1 MVKLALKGGSAV
13 RAPDQPL
20 EAVWPEVTADDL
32 AAIQRVVDSGEFV
45 GIHHVEVEA
54 LEEEYAQ
61 AVGARY
67 ALALGS
73 GTASLHAAVAA
84 AGCTPGDEVIV
95 PALTFLASASAVL
108 HHLAIPVFADIDRR
122 TFNIDPAAVE
132 GRISRRTRAIM
143 AVDLHGLPADY
154 AELRRI
160 AERHGLVLIA
170 DAAHA
175 TGARYQGKSVGSL
188 ADITG
193 TSLMPGKQLP
203 TCGEGGLF
211 TTDQVDFLN
220 RASMVRMFGEVVRKD
235 QPRAYNAYTL
245 GWNYRMNPIQA
256 AFARS
261 QLKRLPDNAARFA
274 ANGAYLAAGMQEL
287 KGLIPPYLPPD
298 RTHVYHMFRFGFDPA
313 AAGLDLSAGRLAQA
327 VEEAMAAEGLPL
339 RFYQN
344 TPVPGQT
351 MFRLKEGFGDGVP
364 WSLPGARPIDYDI
377 EDFPVTLEVLET
389 TRCIG
394 RSGSSGPN
402 YFGSRQTVDLYLEG
416 FRKLWEHLPEIE
428 AYGRQLD
435 YQPPWAAPAPST
447 RGVWTVLTPSSGAIQ
462 PGADE

>member
-1 MVKLALKGGSAV
+1 MMVKLALHGGTPV
-13 RAPDQPL
+13 RMPEQPL
-20 EAVWPEVTADDL
+20 EAAWPEVTEEDL
-32 AAIQRVVDSGEFV
+32 AAIQRVVGSGEFV
-45 GIHHVEVEA
+45 GIHNPEVEA
-54 LEEEYAQ
+54 LEQEYTQ

-84 AGCTPGDEVIV
+84 AGCKPADEVIV

-108 HHLAIPVFADIDRR
+108 HHMAIPVFADIDRR
-122 TFNIDPAAVE
+122 TFNLDPVSVE
-132 GRISRRTRAIM
+132 AKLSPRTRAIM

-154 AELRRI
+154 RQLSEI
-160 AERHGLVLIA
+160 AKRHGLVLIA

-175 TGARYQGKSVGSL
+175 MGASYQGKAVGSL

-203 TCGEGGLF
+203 TCGEGGIF
-211 TTDQVDFLN
+211 STDQVDYLN

-261 QLKRLPDNAARFA
+261 QLRRLPANAARFA
-274 ANGAYLAAGMQEL
+274 ENGAYLAAGMREL
-287 KGLIPPYLPPD
+287 YGLIPPYVPAD
-298 RTHVYHMFRFGFDPA
+298 RTHVYHMFRLGFDPQ
-313 AAGLDLSAGRLAQA
+313 AAGLDLTIGRFAQA

-351 MFRLKEGFGDGVP
+351 MFRLKEGFGNGVP
-364 WSLPGARPIDYDI
+364 WSLPGARPINYDI
-377 EDFPVTLEVLET
+377 EEFPVTLEVLEG

-402 YFGSRQTVDLYLEG
+402 YFGSRQTMDLYLEG

-428 AYGRQLD
+428 AHGQQLD
-435 YQPPWAAPAPST
+435 YQAPWASPAPST
-447 RGVWTVLTPSSGAIQ
+447 RGAWTVLTPS
-462 PGADE
+462 PGTDQA